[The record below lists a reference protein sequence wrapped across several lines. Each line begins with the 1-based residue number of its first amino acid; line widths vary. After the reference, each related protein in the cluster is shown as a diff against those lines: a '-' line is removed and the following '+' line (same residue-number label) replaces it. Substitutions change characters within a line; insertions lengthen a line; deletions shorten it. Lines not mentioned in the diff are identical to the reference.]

1 MADGMNMQAPKI
13 SGQVVITIDGKEK
26 VEDLAN
32 TLDRISK
39 GDDLH
44 KYWKDEKALIDD
56 VNASL
61 KLFRQSES
69 SLDATN
75 LVKAVNALKALTVD
89 GDIKGF
95 FKDFEGLNAT
105 FKEAQSQIGKN
116 ASFYSEDVFRK
127 TFDSLKLFKEK
138 GLSDIN
144 DLLTRISSSS
154 DINELKRQVDALNN
168 ALAWTKRELKE
179 AESELSNFKA
189 GSGVEDLE
197 REIDGLK
204 NQLEHV
210 STKAKEDFSAFL
222 RANQLD
228 TGEYSYIP
236 YGDYFEDIARGSMSA
251 AEAIGKF
258 KIEYAHLLSEGEGR
272 LDTSQIA
279 RFTEL
284 LETAC
289 YRIEEVYKEIQNF
302 KGNTS
307 FQNVA
312 QELSQSVEFTDAQR
326 EAFRELSREGQNL
339 TSIEP
344 ILQALVENSNL
355 LQGENAETAGSLN
368 NITSA
373 VKSMTDIEQGSID
386 SVRRLLSALGGLNN
400 LTIGKSPI
408 ENLSSVLRSIDQITN
423 SGNLNALSNLDL
435 SAFKELKVSK
445 ASLNNLATYLPEI
458 AKVNV
463 NKLKELSNVNLT
475 NFNNIKVSKGAV
487 EEISKIADAIQV
499 LKEVKSTSVSSS
511 DKGISITK
519 SAEKATKD
527 YEAYLKEYH
536 ARELALQKQVEQA
549 DKERAAQEVATAKEV
564 VQQKIETTKEYEA
577 YVKEYHAKELAFQK
591 EEASA
596 AKDAVKLEN
605 DLAKAR
611 KQALTLL
618 EKMQKAESG
627 WTKAQQGNTAVNY
640 NDIKDSIPA
649 LQDYITKLHNGQ
661 ISAEEFIEKV
671 RETSAAFHENAT
683 AIRGAGENT
692 LSLSDRISKLTGKFG
707 AWLSITRVIM
717 GVIRTIKQMV
727 KTVIEI
733 DSAMTQLQIVTK
745 STNDEMARF
754 GGTAANISKQIG
766 STITDFT
773 SSVTTFARL
782 GYNLDESSTLAK
794 YTAMLQNVGDI
805 DVTDAQDSITS
816 IIKAFE
822 ISADQIESVMDKLV
836 VTGKPLPGHTVMC
849 A

>member
-1 MADGMNMQAPKI
+1 MADGMNMQAPKLN
-13 SGQVVITIDGKEK
+13 GQIVITIDGKEK

-69 SLDATN
+69 SIDATN
-75 LVKAVNALKALTVD
+75 LVKAVNALKALTMD

-95 FKDFEGLNAT
+95 FKDFDGLNAT
-105 FKEAQSQIGKN
+105 LKEAQSRIGKN

-127 TFDSLKLFKEK
+127 AFDSFKLFQEK

-168 ALAWTKRELKE
+168 SLAWTKRELKD
-179 AESELSNFKA
+179 AESELNNFKA

-197 REIDGLK
+197 REIDRLK
-204 NQLEHV
+204 DQLMDV

-228 TGEYSYIP
+228 TGEYSYVP
-236 YGDYFEDIARGSMSA
+236 YGDYFEEISQGSMSA

-289 YRIEEVYKEIQNF
+289 YRIEEVYKEVQNF

-344 ILQALVENSNL
+344 ILQALVDNSNL

-373 VKSMTDIEQGSID
+373 VKSMTDIEQSSID

-408 ENLSSVLRSIDQITN
+408 ANLSSVLRSIDQITN

-463 NKLKELSNVNLT
+463 NRLKELSNVDLT
-475 NFNNIKVSKGAV
+475 NFNNVKVSKGAV
-487 EEISKIADAIQV
+487 EEISKIANAVQI
-499 LKEVKSTSVSSS
+499 LREVKAASVVA
-511 DKGISITK
+511 DGKGISIAE
-519 SAEKATKD
+519 SAKN
-527 YEAYLKEYH
+527 
-536 ARELALQKQVEQA
+536 
-549 DKERAAQEVATAKEV
+549 AQ
-564 VQQKIETTKEYEA
+564 KEYEA
-577 YVKEYHAKELAFQK
+577 YVKDYEAREKAGLKQIADYEKQLASEQVATAQETTEDKIAISKEYEAYVKDYEAREKAGQKQIADYEKQLKREVVEVEKQAAKEK
-591 EEASA
+591 S
-596 AKDAVKLEN
+596 DAVV
-605 DLAKAR
+605 
-611 KQALTLL
+611 
-618 EKMQKAESG
+618 KAEKDKAKEISETQKYQKRAASLLSEMTRAEQS
-627 WTKAQQGNTAVNY
+627 WTKAREGISKGNYAG
-640 NDIKDSIPA
+640 IKESIPE
-649 LQDYITKLHNGQ
+649 LQRYMSELSSGKMTISEFAAKVDEMSVSFKANASQ
-661 ISAEEFIEKV
+661 IK
-671 RETSAAFHENAT
+671 AAHENT
-683 AIRGAGENT
+683 M
-692 LSLSDRISKLTGKFG
+692 SLGDRIGKLSGKFG
-707 AWLSITRVIM
+707 AWLSITRIIM

-727 KTVIEI
+727 KAVVEI

-754 GGTAANISKQIG
+754 GETAANISKQIG

-782 GYNLDESSTLAK
+782 GLT
-794 YTAMLQNVGDI
+794 T
-805 DVTDAQDSITS
+805 
-816 IIKAFE
+816 
-822 ISADQIESVMDKLV
+822 
-836 VTGKPLPGHTVMC
+836 
-849 A
+849 